1 MSILSRELT
10 GPATGSTAQPAQP
23 AKTPSGKLPTAI
35 NQGITHTHE
44 QLADTVETL
53 ANKIDLPVDLSVRV
67 KDKVQQTKDTVQ
79 AKVDEVRQHLHKSTE
94 TLQDK
99 AVEMKSLSNQAL
111 ANAPAPVAG
120 RIAGLMEMVRQRPV
134 AVAAVVL
141 GVLMVLRRLLRR
153 NR

>member
-10 GPATGSTAQPAQP
+10 GPASGRTAQPAQP

-35 NQGITHTHE
+35 HQGVTHTRE

-53 ANKIDLPVDLSVRV
+53 ANKMDLPVDLSVRA
-67 KDKVQQTKDTVQ
+67 KDKVQQAKDTVQ
-79 AKVDEVRQHLHKSTE
+79 ATVDEVRQH
-94 TLQDK
+94 
-99 AVEMKSLSNQAL
+99 LSNQAL

-120 RIAGLMEMVRQRPV
+120 RIEGLTEMLRQRPV

-141 GVLMVLRRLLRR
+141 GGLMVLRRLLRR